1 MKTSFRLSTL
11 AAFVLAC
18 AAPSAHSAPA
28 SPALFKDGDRWSVVG
43 DSVTQSGTYYAW
55 VYLYYAT
62 RFPGINLEISNCGI
76 SGDSASGALTRYDWD
91 IAPKRPTVATVMFGM
106 NDVNRG
112 LYSDAAP
119 TPETLQR
126 RKASIE
132 TCCANVAKMAGKLQ
146 QDGARVIFLTPSPFD
161 ETADLPVPRQTGVN
175 GALGECGK
183 AVTKLAGETGQSVI
197 DFHTPMTALQASLQ
211 AADPKAT
218 LTGPDRIHPQAPGH
232 FVMAYEFLKA
242 QHAPAEVS
250 TVVIDA
256 AARKAALVH
265 NAEVKDLAFYG
276 GGLSFKC
283 LEKSLPY
290 PVLSSFSP
298 ALAWVPFMK
307 DFNQEILRVQGLPKG
322 SYSVS
327 IDGELLCSFPAEKLA
342 EGINLAEMS
351 FTPQGR
357 QAEHVGKLV
366 AQWQGLVSNCDRGVA
381 QVEYWMLKDLPRPVD
396 LEAAQPIL
404 QTKLD
409 QMAGSDAH
417 MDKYNTS
424 IIKRYLQY
432 KPVEAGKKA
441 EIRSLAEQIRT
452 AEKPVA
458 HTYRIAP
465 SRN

>member
-1 MKTSFRLSTL
+1 MKHSFRISAL

-18 AAPSAHSAPA
+18 ATPFAHSAPA
-28 SPALFKDGDRWSVVG
+28 SPAMFKDGDRWSVVG
-43 DSVTQSGTYYAW
+43 DSITQSGTYYAW

-62 RFPGINLEISNCGI
+62 RFPGINLEVANCGI
-76 SGDSASGALTRYDWD
+76 SGDSAGGALTRYDWD
-91 IAPKRPTVATVMFGM
+91 VAPKHANVATVMFGM
-106 NDVNRG
+106 NDVGRG
-112 LYSDAAP
+112 NYGDATP
-119 TPETLQR
+119 TPDLLQR
-126 RKASIE
+126 RKAALDN
-132 TCCANVAKMAGKLQ
+132 CQANIAKLADKLKK
-146 QDGARVIFLTPSPFD
+146 DGARIIFLTPSPFD
-161 ETADLPVPRQTGVN
+161 ETADFPVPRLTGVN

-197 DFHTPMTALQASLQ
+197 DLHTPMTALEQTLQ

-256 AARKAALVH
+256 AARKATLVH
-265 NAEVKDLAFYG
+265 NAVVKDLACYDG
-276 GGLSFKC
+276 VLSFKC

-290 PVLSSFSP
+290 PILSDISP
-298 ALAWVPFMK
+298 ALAWVPFVK

-327 IDGELLCSFPAEKLA
+327 IDGEILCSFPAEKLA
-342 EGINLAEMS
+342 EGVNLAEMG
-351 FTPQGR
+351 FTPQAR

-366 AQWQGLVSNCDRGVA
+366 KQWQGLISNCDRGVA

-396 LEAAQPIL
+396 LEAAKPIL
-404 QTKLD
+404 QAKLD

-432 KPVEAGKKA
+432 KPVEAEKKA

-452 AEKPVA
+452 AEKPVE

-465 SRN
+465 NHH